1 MLENTLHFSL
11 PRPILSSI
19 FSLSRSSPFPPQELL
34 VVLDNFERAAT
45 AIKPE
50 SEREE
55 KINSSYQVTD

>member
-1 MLENTLHFSL
+1 MEHV
-11 PRPILSSI
+11 
-19 FSLSRSSPFPPQELL
+19 SRQELL

-55 KINSSYQVTD
+55 KINSSYQVERGVGARQRLSAAAAIR